1 MKLRKL
7 KRKLRTALAK
17 SIDDEIS
24 LVCLTSEPKDVR
36 PKAAGSYC
44 PLVDGFCKTEN
55 CGSCVVLQNHAPR
68 HIWLCTKCSDAEIY
82 TMHPFWEDTP
92 CAICGI
98 DVGVMVCAKIK
109 KKRR

>member
-44 PLVDGFCKTEN
+44 PLVDGFCK
-55 CGSCVVLQNHAPR
+55 
-68 HIWLCTKCSDAEIY
+68 CSDAEIY